1 MIFVSVKPD
10 KVYSVSAMAN
20 KTSIHLKWSVEKIN
34 WPQLFRIRYTVT
46 PVRDQNP
53 DWQVRKLIVNCSIL
67 YVSLIICYL
76 FSTNIYPKF

>member
-1 MIFVSVKPD
+1 MIFVSVKPA

-34 WPQLFRIRYTVT
+34 WPQLFRLRYTVT

-53 DWQVRKLIVNCSIL
+53 DWQVTKTDRQLQH
-67 YVSLIICYL
+67 SLC
-76 FSTNIYPKF
+76 FKH